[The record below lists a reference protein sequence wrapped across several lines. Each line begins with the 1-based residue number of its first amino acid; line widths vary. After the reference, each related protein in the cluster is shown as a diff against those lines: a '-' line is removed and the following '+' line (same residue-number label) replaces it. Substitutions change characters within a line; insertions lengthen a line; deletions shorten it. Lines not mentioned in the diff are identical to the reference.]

1 MLYLYY
7 IIYIIIYMK
16 DSDFMEKIII
26 NSEYI
31 TLGQFI
37 KYTSIVSSGGM
48 VKAVLN
54 EYTIYVNDILEARRG
69 KKLYPGDK
77 ILIKGIGTYKIGN

>member
-1 MLYLYY
+1 
-7 IIYIIIYMK
+7 MK
-16 DSDFMEKIII
+16 ESGFMEKIII
-26 NSEYI
+26 RSEYI

-37 KYTSIVSSGGM
+37 KFTNIVSSGGM
-48 VKAVLN
+48 VKAILE

-77 ILIKGIGTYKIGN
+77 VLIKGIGTYKIGK

>member
-1 MLYLYY
+1 
-7 IIYIIIYMK
+7 MK
-16 DSDFMEKIII
+16 ESDFVKKINI

-37 KYTSIVSSGGM
+37 KFANITSSGGM
-48 VKAVLN
+48 VKAILN
-54 EYTIYVNDILEARRG
+54 KNIIYVNDVLESRRG

-77 ILIKGIGTYKIGN
+77 VLIKEIGIYRIAINANKKT